1 MRVLVLIFVER
12 SQCAMTVGDVEVSYL
27 KDELVA
33 DELAAAVRVRL

>member
-1 MRVLVLIFVER
+1 MRVLVCFER
-12 SQCAMTVGDVEVSYL
+12 SQCTMTVGDVEVSYL